1 MAISYKNSLKSKLI
15 RPNLKNIA
23 SIFSSNLRKGD
34 QFDEKEGIVLIRLTA
49 FIQFIDCQKR
59 AGLKKCV
66 NIVSLTYK
74 HIRY

>member
-23 SIFSSNLRKGD
+23 SIYSSNLRKGD
-34 QFDEKEGIVLIRLTA
+34 KFDEKEGIVLIRLTS